1 MQNYTI
7 EDLFAETD
15 VALANKNWTI
25 ATSSCPRLFDKSFF
39 LDLLLPW
46 PFDAVLA
53 IGKLINKKKKE
64 KMAKELAYQKAIA
77 KQNAIINAL
86 KNEVNADS
94 ERIASL
100 TRLNSIYTELIKKM
114 SEETASKG

>member
-25 ATSSCPRLFDKSFF
+25 ANSSRPGLFDKSFIF
-39 LDLLLPW
+39 NLLPW
-46 PFDAVLA
+46 YFAPVFA

-77 KQNAIINAL
+77 KQNAIIN
-86 KNEVNADS
+86 S
-94 ERIASL
+94 
-100 TRLNSIYTELIKKM
+100 
-114 SEETASKG
+114 